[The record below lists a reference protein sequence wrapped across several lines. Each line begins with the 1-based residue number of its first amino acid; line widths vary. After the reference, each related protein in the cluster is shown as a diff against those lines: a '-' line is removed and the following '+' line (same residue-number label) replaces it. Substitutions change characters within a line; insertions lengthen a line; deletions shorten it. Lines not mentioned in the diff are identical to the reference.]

1 MPGEIRAKLTDFGHC
16 VFMYQNRDSSDLEE
30 NKKFE
35 APLGTPEWNALEL
48 RSNTSIFDSQT
59 IYLTANEMILTDIY
73 SFGLVYWSILL
84 NGADGFDC
92 IPEVQQAGVGK
103 DFRKKKTNQFR
114 SIWTETSLCIGLADL
129 WDYLGLGQEPTKMR
143 F

>member
-103 DFRKKKTNQFR
+103 DFRKKKPTNSEVYGRKLHDVLVLQTCGT
-114 SIWTETSLCIGLADL
+114 IWALARNR
-129 WDYLGLGQEPTKMR
+129 QR
-143 F
+143 